1 MAESKARALPVLTA
15 TEVGPAI
22 ALVGVL
28 AMMVLPVPSWFL
40 DLSLVLSISLALTIL
55 VVALYALEPLDFSSF
70 PTILLFATLFR
81 LALNVAST
89 RLILLRGEEGT
100 AAAGHVIEAFG
111 QFVVGGNYAVGLIVF
126 VILLVINFMVITK
139 GATRVAE
146 VAARF
151 TLDAMPGKQMAIDA
165 DLNAGMINDT
175 EARRRRQRIQR
186 EADFHGAMDGASK
199 FVRGDAIAG
208 LIILGINLIGGFFV
222 GVLQKGISAGEAART
237 YTLLSVGDGLVSQ
250 IPALIISTAAGLVVT
265 RTASGV
271 DLGKE
276 VGGQLFLRPQV
287 LLIVAG
293 ILALFALIPGFPT
306 LPFLLVASA
315 AGWASTFGGATEE
328 ESPETSGEAG
338 KNEAKKP
345 DGREEPARSAPLDL
359 LELEVGYELI
369 PLVDGEKS
377 GLLDRIRAL
386 RRQFLT
392 ERGFPVPQ
400 IHIRDNLR
408 LGGKEYSLLVKGV
421 DAGKGELRPGRLLAM
436 NTMGGVQTPSLPGE
450 ETSEPAFGLP
460 ALWISP
466 ADKER
471 AEMMGYTVVD
481 PETVLITHVSETV
494 KRYAP
499 ELLTRQEVQRLL
511 DGIAQ
516 EHPKVVEELIP
527 HQLTVG
533 GVQKVLQNLLREEVP
548 IRDLLTILETLADN
562 APHTKDPDGLTEY
575 VRQALCR
582 TITATYRTPE
592 GTLTLMTLDPQIER
606 IVRESVQEGLALDPQ
621 TAQRIIAGVQRAV
634 ETFSHH
640 GLLPVVLASPGV
652 RRHVR
657 QLVSRYLPQIAVLS
671 HNEIADGVKIHSLGA
686 IRWNDAN

>member
-55 VVALYALEPLDFSSF
+55 VVALYVLEPLDFSSF

-306 LPFLLVASA
+306 LPFLLAASA
-315 AGWASTFGGATEE
+315 AGWASTVGGATEE
-328 ESPETSGEAG
+328 ELHEPSGEAG
-338 KNEAKKP
+338 KSETKKP

-359 LELEVGYELI
+359 LELEVGYEII

-377 GLLDRIRAL
+377 GLLERIRAL

-408 LGGKEYSLLVKGV
+408 LSGKEYSLLVKGV
-421 DAGKGELRPGRLLAM
+421 DAGKGELRPGKLLAM
-436 NTMGGVQTPSLPGE
+436 NTMAGVQTPSLPGE

-471 AEMMGYTVVD
+471 AEMTGYTVVD
-481 PETVLITHVSETV
+481 PETVLITHISETV
-494 KRYAP
+494 KRYTP

-606 IVRESVQEGLALDPQ
+606 VVRESVQEGLALDPQ
-621 TAQRIIAGVQRAV
+621 TAQRIIAGVQQAV
-634 ETFSHH
+634 ETFSNH

>member
-1 MAESKARALPVLTA
+1 M
-15 TEVGPAI
+15 
-22 ALVGVL
+22 
-28 AMMVLPVPSWFL
+28 
-40 DLSLVLSISLALTIL
+40 LSISLALTIL
-55 VVALYALEPLDFSSF
+55 VVALYVLEPLDFSSF

-306 LPFLLVASA
+306 LPFLLAASA
-315 AGWASTFGGATEE
+315 AGWASTVGGATEGGI
-328 ESPETSGEAG
+328 TRALWRGRRR
-338 KNEAKKP
+338 AKP
-345 DGREEPARSAPLDL
+345 RSLTDVRSRLDL
-359 LELEVGYELI
+359 
-369 PLVDGEKS
+369 
-377 GLLDRIRAL
+377 
-386 RRQFLT
+386 
-392 ERGFPVPQ
+392 
-400 IHIRDNLR
+400 
-408 LGGKEYSLLVKGV
+408 
-421 DAGKGELRPGRLLAM
+421 
-436 NTMGGVQTPSLPGE
+436 
-450 ETSEPAFGLP
+450 
-460 ALWISP
+460 
-466 ADKER
+466 
-471 AEMMGYTVVD
+471 
-481 PETVLITHVSETV
+481 
-494 KRYAP
+494 
-499 ELLTRQEVQRLL
+499 
-511 DGIAQ
+511 
-516 EHPKVVEELIP
+516 
-527 HQLTVG
+527 
-533 GVQKVLQNLLREEVP
+533 
-548 IRDLLTILETLADN
+548 
-562 APHTKDPDGLTEY
+562 
-575 VRQALCR
+575 
-582 TITATYRTPE
+582 
-592 GTLTLMTLDPQIER
+592 
-606 IVRESVQEGLALDPQ
+606 
-621 TAQRIIAGVQRAV
+621 
-634 ETFSHH
+634 
-640 GLLPVVLASPGV
+640 
-652 RRHVR
+652 RHWTC
-657 QLVSRYLPQIAVLS
+657 LS
-671 HNEIADGVKIHSLGA
+671 
-686 IRWNDAN
+686 